1 MRAAAELERTTPKPA
16 VTPAPTLPAD
26 ELLGDLL
33 MELGRPQEALAAYE
47 SSLALYPNRFNGL
60 LGAARAAQAL
70 DDGETA
76 HRYYAVLVEMAV
88 PDPDRAGLKEVSS
101 SLHPGTH

>member
-1 MRAAAELERTTPKPA
+1 MQAAAELESATPKHA

-33 MELGRPQEALAAYE
+33 MELGRPNEALVAYE
-47 SSLALYPNRFNGL
+47 RSLALYPNRLNGM
-60 LGAARAAQAL
+60 LGAAHAAQAL

-76 HRYYAVLVEMAV
+76 KRYYAALVKITGR
-88 PDPDRAGLKEVSS
+88 DSNRAGLKEVIS
-101 SLHPGTH
+101 SLDASSD